1 MIQCVC
7 VRTVYCSNACK
18 YITVMNIRLY
28 LFGVCARVC
37 VFVRASV
44 KNRVNLHSIASS
56 GLGEGYRLSG
66 QNNDVSLRMCINVWF
81 CNKYKYK
88 HECEYKCIQTQR

>member
-1 MIQCVC
+1 
-7 VRTVYCSNACK
+7 
-18 YITVMNIRLY
+18 MNIRLY

-66 QNNDVSLRMCINVWF
+66 QNNDVSLSKSKLSLLNV
-81 CNKYKYK
+81 
-88 HECEYKCIQTQR
+88 HKCVVL